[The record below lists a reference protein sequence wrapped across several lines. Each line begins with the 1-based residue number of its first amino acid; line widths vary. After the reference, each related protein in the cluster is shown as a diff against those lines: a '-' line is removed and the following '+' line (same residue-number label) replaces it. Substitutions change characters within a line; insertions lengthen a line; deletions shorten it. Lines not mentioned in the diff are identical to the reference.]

1 MDYRPWNWPDQQTTR
16 SAYQKAAEQAHV
28 LVGNEDEFNILQED
42 INTQAEQCAAHDQV
56 MILKRGEKGCSLFSG
71 RARLDTGIYAQTALK
86 PYGSGD
92 AFLGNLIMNYMSSG
106 DWWQA
111 IEAGSAAAAIV
122 VSKQGCVSAM
132 PSLKEIQLLQKQIN
146 IKPATVWS

>member
-1 MDYRPWNWPDQQTTR
+1 M
-16 SAYQKAAEQAHV
+16 
-28 LVGNEDEFNILQED
+28 
-42 INTQAEQCAAHDQV
+42 
-56 MILKRGEKGCSLFSG
+56 
-71 RARLDTGIYAQTALK
+71 K

-92 AFLGNLIMNYMSSG
+92 AFLGNLIINYMTSG

-122 VSKQGCVSAM
+122 VSKQGCASAM

-146 IKPATVWS
+146 IKPTTVWS

>member
-1 MDYRPWNWPDQQTTR
+1 
-16 SAYQKAAEQAHV
+16 
-28 LVGNEDEFNILQED
+28 
-42 INTQAEQCAAHDQV
+42 
-56 MILKRGEKGCSLFSG
+56 MILKKGENGCSLYSG
-71 RARLDTGIYAQTALK
+71 KSQLKAGIYELQVMK

-92 AFLGNLIMNYMSSG
+92 AFLGNLIINYMTSG

-122 VSKQGCVSAM
+122 VSKQGCASAM

-146 IKPATVWS
+146 IKPTTVWS